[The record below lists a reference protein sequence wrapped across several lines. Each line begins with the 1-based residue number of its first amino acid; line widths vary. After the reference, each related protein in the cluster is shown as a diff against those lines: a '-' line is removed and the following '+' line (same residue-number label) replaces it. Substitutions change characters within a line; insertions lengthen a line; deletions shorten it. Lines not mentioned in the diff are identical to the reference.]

1 VTQETTQVRNSERSQ
16 WQRKDRAR
24 RVLTKLPSYLILS
37 LWAAFTIFVILWVI
51 ISSFKSNSEVFR
63 DVFNF
68 PKSWQFENYVKAW
81 KSSNF
86 GVYFKNSV
94 IYTLLSTLGILLVS
108 SPAAYALTRLKFKG
122 QKFLLS
128 TFVAGMGIPFSLV
141 IIPLFVI
148 MTRLGLISTTPGLV
162 IIYISLSIPFTVY
175 LLTGFYYSLPKEL
188 EEAACLDGCNDFQVF
203 RYVMMPL
210 TSPGLITAAI
220 FNGIG
225 LWNEYQLVLV
235 FMGDSTKRNL
245 ALGLYS
251 MQNAM
256 EYTGN
261 WVGLFA
267 GVCIIMIPTILLY
280 IFLSEKMISGITMG
294 AVK

>member
-1 VTQETTQVRNSERSQ
+1 MTRQIEQNQNVVHIQK
-16 WQRKDRAR
+16 QRKDRTR
-24 RVLTKLPSYLILS
+24 RLLTQLPSYIVLS
-37 LWAAFTIFVILWVI
+37 LWIAFTLFVVLWVI

-63 DVFNF
+63 DIFKL
-68 PKSWQFENYVKAW
+68 PESWQFANYVKAW

-86 GVYFKNSV
+86 SVYFKNSL
-94 IYTLLSTLGILLVS
+94 IYTLLSTIGILLVS

-128 TFVAGMGIPFSLV
+128 TFIAGMGIPYFLV

-148 MTRLGLISTTPGLV
+148 LSKLTLISTTTGLV

-203 RYVMMPL
+203 RHVMMPL

-235 FMGDSTKRNL
+235 FMGDGAKRNL
-245 ALGLYS
+245 ALGLYA

-267 GVCIIMIPTILLY
+267 GVCIIMIPTIILY
-280 IFLSEKMISGITMG
+280 VFLSEKMISGITMG

>member
-1 VTQETTQVRNSERSQ
+1 MTRRIEQDSNDVHTQK
-16 WQRKDRAR
+16 QRKDRTR
-24 RVLTKLPSYLILS
+24 RLLTQLPSYIVLS
-37 LWAAFTIFVILWVI
+37 LWAAFTIFVVLWVI
-51 ISSFKSNSEVFR
+51 ISSFKTNSEVFR
-63 DVFNF
+63 DIFKL
-68 PKSWQFENYVKAW
+68 PESWQFVNYVKAW
-81 KSSNF
+81 ESSNF
-86 GVYFKNSV
+86 SVYFKNSI
-94 IYTLLSTLGILLVS
+94 IYTLLSTIGILLVS

-128 TFVAGMGIPFSLV
+128 TFIAGMGIPYFLV

-148 MTRLGLISTTPGLV
+148 LSKLTLISTTTGLV
-162 IIYISLSIPFTVY
+162 IVYISLSIPFTVY

-203 RYVMMPL
+203 RHVMMPL

-235 FMGDSTKRNL
+235 FMGDGAKRNL

-280 IFLSEKMISGITMG
+280 VFLSEKMISGITMG